1 MTNRDPFAEEEVEFS
16 GPKKATES
24 EPFEDAYT
32 FDEND
37 SGPDYTFASDDEPDD
52 WAPPV
57 APAASA
63 TRQYA
68 GGDTPTRPTRP
79 AHAKTTAPSAVIT
92 LPDKTF
98 IPQEAETTQNT
109 PEASVDVEEDT
120 TQPSPRRR
128 PAPDMTQAT
137 NKSLKDRLLALFR
150 GRPADPDD
158 DEMRAI
164 TRKLHGTVNIAFI
177 NRKGGVGKTLTTTL
191 TGQTLAT
198 HRRGDRVIAIDAS
211 PEGGELC
218 DRVERE
224 QFGSMRSL
232 HTQLDTVSRY
242 SHIRSHTSLDPSGL
256 EVLGSDPDAVGEPP
270 LTGDEYRSIVN
281 TLRDHYS
288 VILTDCAQGLS
299 NSVMEAV
306 LEETDILVVVS
317 EGADGMRSATWVASQ
332 LADPEGLF
340 QGRFAHLVDD
350 MIVVVTQRSARTN
363 VDTDKVAEHFETFA
377 RRVIQLP
384 YDQTLEGGR
393 PFSLDEV
400 ESSTRQAGLD
410 IAAAI
415 TTSSGFLDG
424 GR

>member
-1 MTNRDPFAEEEVEFS
+1 MTNRDPFAEEEIEYT
-16 GPKKATES
+16 GPKKAS
-24 EPFEDAYT
+24 APEPFDDAYT
-32 FDEND
+32 FDGD
-37 SGPDYTFASDDEPDD
+37 DDGPDFTFDSDDEPDD
-52 WAPPV
+52 WTPPV
-57 APAASA
+57 TPAASA
-63 TRQYA
+63 TRQFT
-68 GGDTPTRPTRP
+68 GGEAPALPTRP
-79 AHAKTTAPSAVIT
+79 ARTKTTAPSAVIT
-92 LPDKTF
+92 LPDETF
-98 IPQEAETTQNT
+98 VPQETT
-109 PEASVDVEEDT
+109 PDESPAPEEDT
-120 TQPSPRRR
+120 APSSPRRR
-128 PAPDMTQAT
+128 PAPDVPQST

-150 GRPADPDD
+150 GRPVDPDD
-158 DEMRAI
+158 EEMRAI
-164 TRKLHGTVNIAFI
+164 TRKIHGTVNIAFI

-198 HRRGDRVIAIDAS
+198 HRRGDRVIAIDSS

-218 DRVERE
+218 DRVELE

-232 HTQLDTVSRY
+232 HNQLDTVSRY

-340 QGRFAHLVDD
+340 KGRFAHLVDD

-363 VDTDKVAEHFETFA
+363 VDTNKVAEHFETFA

-384 YDQTLEGGR
+384 YDQALEGGR
-393 PFSLDEV
+393 PFALDEV
-400 ESSTRQAGLD
+400 EASTRQAGLD

-415 TTSSGFLDG
+415 TTSAGFLDG

>member
-1 MTNRDPFAEEEVEFS
+1 MTNRDPFAEEEVEFA
-16 GPKKATES
+16 GPKKTDDA
-24 EPFEDAYT
+24 EPFDDAYT
-32 FDEND
+32 FDED
-37 SGPDYTFASDDEPDD
+37 DDGPDFAFGNDDDPDD

-57 APAASA
+57 TPAASA
-63 TRQYA
+63 TRQFT
-68 GGDTPTRPTRP
+68 GGKAPSQPTRP
-79 AHAKTTAPSAVIT
+79 ARTKTAAATGVIT
-92 LPDKTF
+92 LPDETFVPQTSAPVKKT
-98 IPQEAETTQNT
+98 PAETPEEHTT
-109 PEASVDVEEDT
+109 PS
-120 TQPSPRRR
+120 SPRRR
-128 PAPDMTQAT
+128 PAPDMPQTT
-137 NKSLKDRLLALFR
+137 NRSLKDRLLALFR
-150 GRPADPDD
+150 GRPADPGDE
-158 DEMRAI
+158 EMRAI
-164 TRKLHGTVNIAFI
+164 TRKLTGTVNVAFV

-232 HTQLDTVSRY
+232 HNQLDTVSRY

-270 LTGDEYRSIVN
+270 LTGDEHRAIVG

-299 NSVMEAV
+299 SSVMEAV

-332 LADPEGLF
+332 LADPQGLF
-340 QGRFAHLVDD
+340 KGRFSHLVDD

-400 ESSTRQAGLD
+400 ESTTRQAGLD

-415 TTSSGFLDG
+415 TTSAGFVDG